1 MINVTVATEN
11 GRTKARVEAN
21 ENMQRLNI
29 EGLALLVDFAEFIQ
43 KELPLLWFA
52 VGNKTLAEL
61 YQRSREFKVS
71 AQPKGVEV

>member
-29 EGLALLVDFAEFIQ
+29 EGLALLVDFA
-43 KELPLLWFA
+43 
-52 VGNKTLAEL
+52 
-61 YQRSREFKVS
+61 
-71 AQPKGVEV
+71 